1 MISDNEK
8 FNMQVKPNS
17 AFLNELKSKLPEFF
31 DREGNF
37 DLDKFKGQ
45 LREHNINEL
54 SDGYQLNFIGK
65 DYARRQAGEMPST
78 VIVPDEE
85 QNNGEGKDSKNLFFT
100 GDNLEV
106 LRHLQNNYAGK
117 IDVIYIDPPYNTGS
131 DDFTYPDKFE
141 YSDEKVKEMFGI
153 DDGQVE
159 RLKSIQGK
167 SSHSAWM
174 AFMYPRLVLAKK
186 LLSEKGIIFIS
197 IDDNEQA
204 NIKLLMDE
212 IMGEINFETQLVVE
226 MSKTQGM
233 KVAAA
238 QKGKLVKNKEF
249 VLIYAKNHESKQQRV
264 PLYVH
269 NPKYDKHYSYYLDD
283 NGNLMNLIDFLSH
296 SKKISSEIEK
306 FKKIKNF
313 SLDNLGFYME
323 NSKLIKEYI
332 LKNANRIFMDNNAS
346 INIPNEVKE
355 KILLAKGTRPYRYR
369 SKKGEKEYLLIA
381 VGSGTIRQLLP
392 LSDTYHQS
400 DDFYSSYGRSVIRG
414 DWWSDF
420 NLDMMNISKEDQTE
434 FKNGKKPV
442 RLIKQLIKW
451 SGIEN
456 GIIMDFFAG
465 SATTASAVLNTN
477 IELELNNK
485 FIMVQLPEKTY
496 TVNSDGK
503 EVPTKGGKTAYEAGF
518 RSIDEISR
526 ERIRRAA
533 AKIKADNDLTLSKD
547 FDGSFKHYRVVN
559 PTKQTLEDIEDF
571 DPDNTTLFTD
581 MVDSFSSKGLDV
593 AGDATGEQTI
603 LTTWLAK
610 DGYSFDAN
618 IKKIDFDSYEAS
630 LVEDSRLYIIN
641 NGWSSVNT
649 KSLLNKI
656 GTHQIIVQTIVL
668 FGYSF
673 NIADLRELEIG
684 LKQLDNNINLLKRY

>member
-1 MISDNEK
+1 
-8 FNMQVKPNS
+8 MQVKPNS

-45 LREHNINEL
+45 LKEHNINEL

-65 DYARRQAGEMPST
+65 DYARRQAGEVPST

-106 LRHLQNNYAGK
+106 LRHLQNNYANK
-117 IDVIYIDPPYNTGS
+117 IDVIYIDPPYNTG
-131 DDFTYPDKFE
+131 DDSFVYPDAFE
-141 YSDEKVKEMFGI
+141 YTDDKLRDMFGL
-153 DDGQVE
+153 DDSQLN

-167 SSHSAWM
+167 SSHSAWLS
-174 AFMYPRLVLAKK
+174 FIYPRLILGGK
-186 LLSEKGIIFIS
+186 LLSDNGVIFIS
-197 IDDNEQA
+197 IDDNESR
-204 NIKLLMDE
+204 NLELLMVDIFGE
-212 IMGEINFETQLVVE
+212 DYYVGKFVWTRKKKGSFLNKQLRKMTEYVIYFDRNRTRENFGEKAYSDKKQPIVKRTNSLSNLYFPEGVIHTTLDNGEYIPPEAVSDTTINFRDKVIVKDGIVVNSLKTEAHYIWSQDFLNNEINNGSEIWL
-226 MSKTQGM
+226 SKKFGINILRAGQENRFKAPSSIINS
-233 KVAAA
+233 KVNVGTNEDATEYLE
-238 QKGKLVKNKEF
+238 KMFGKINMF
-249 VLIYAKNHESKQQRV
+249 SYAKPVS
-264 PLYVH
+264 
-269 NPKYDKHYSYYLDD
+269 
-283 NGNLMNLIDFLSH
+283 
-296 SKKISSEIEK
+296 
-306 FKKIKNF
+306 
-313 SLDNLGFYME
+313 
-323 NSKLIKEYI
+323 LIKYLI
-332 LKNANRIFMDNNAS
+332 NMVTWDKKNAL
-346 INIPNEVKE
+346 
-355 KILLAKGTRPYRYR
+355 IL
-369 SKKGEKEYLLIA
+369 
-381 VGSGTIRQLLP
+381 
-392 LSDTYHQS
+392 
-400 DDFYSSYGRSVIRG
+400 
-414 DWWSDF
+414 
-420 NLDMMNISKEDQTE
+420 
-434 FKNGKKPV
+434 
-442 RLIKQLIKW
+442 
-451 SGIEN
+451 
-456 GIIMDFFAG
+456 DFFAG
-465 SATTASAVLNTN
+465 SSTTADAVMQLNAEDGGN
-477 IELELNNK
+477 RK

-518 RSIDEISR
+518 KSIDEISR

-533 AKIKADNDLTLSKD
+533 AKIKTDNDLTLPKD
-547 FDGSFKHYRVVN
+547 FDGSFKHYRVVD

-618 IKKIDFDSYEAS
+618 IKKIDFDGYEAS

-684 LKQLDNNINLLKRY
+684 LKQLEGNINLLKRY